1 MIAITLNLLAEEQ
14 QAQVERARDP
24 IKLFTVVGLTIL
36 TVAVAWG
43 GTLSAILSQRHAEL
57 QGLEARWKKMNDVG
71 QGEGDYQ
78 KDNAFAAE
86 AAAMNQSRVV
96 VAPQLAMVKDLIPP
110 SVELTHISF
119 ALATETT
126 GGDSGGDEGSEGKRH
141 AARPK
146 QSQHLVLQLEGL
158 ASSARPELEVDQFL
172 KSLRSDTRFG
182 ALVDDIQL
190 RSIAR
195 STSDSDKAG
204 SAVVPAVNFTIECWY
219 KEQVKK

>member
-24 IKLFTVVGLTIL
+24 IKLFIAVGLAVL

-43 GTLSAILSQRHAEL
+43 GTLSAILAQRRVEL

-78 KDNAFAAE
+78 KNSEFAAE
-86 AAAMNQSRVV
+86 IVAINQSRVV
-96 VAPQLAMVKDLIPP
+96 VAPQLAMVKDLIPS
-110 SVELTHISF
+110 SVRLTHINF

-126 GGDSGGDEGSEGKRH
+126 GGDGGGEEVGEGKH
-141 AARPK
+141 PARPK
-146 QSQHLVLQLEGL
+146 QSRHLVLQLEGV

-172 KSLRSDTRFG
+172 KSLRTDTRFG
-182 ALVDDIQL
+182 ALVEDIQL

-195 STSDSDKAG
+195 TTTDADKASG
-204 SAVVPAVNFTIECWY
+204 AVPAVNFIMECWY
-219 KEQVKK
+219 KEKVKK

>member
-24 IKLFTVVGLTIL
+24 IKLFIAVGLAVL
-36 TVAVAWG
+36 TVAVTWG
-43 GTLSAILSQRHAEL
+43 GTLSAILAQRRVEL

-78 KDNAFAAE
+78 KDSDFAAE
-86 AAAMNQSRVV
+86 IVAVNRSRVV
-96 VAPQLAMVKDLIPP
+96 VAPQLAMVKDLIPS
-110 SVELTHISF
+110 SVQLTHINF

-126 GGDSGGDEGSEGKRH
+126 GGDSGGEEGKH
-141 AARPK
+141 PARPK
-146 QSQHLVLQLEGL
+146 QSKHLVLQLEGI
-158 ASSARPELEVDQFL
+158 ASSTRPELEVDQFL
-172 KSLRSDTRFG
+172 KSLRSDARFG

-195 STSDSDKAG
+195 TTSDADKASG
-204 SAVVPAVNFTIECWY
+204 AVPAVNFTIECWY
-219 KEQVKK
+219 KEKVKK

>member
-24 IKLFTVVGLTIL
+24 IKFFIAVGLAIL
-36 TVAVAWG
+36 TVVVACG
-43 GTLSAILSQRHAEL
+43 GTLSALLSQRRVEL

-78 KDNAFAAE
+78 KESEYAGDIVAA
-86 AAAMNQSRVV
+86 NHSRIV

-110 SVELTHISF
+110 SVKLSHINF
-119 ALATETT
+119 ALAMETI
-126 GGDSGGDEGSEGKRH
+126 GGDGGGEEGGEGKH
-141 AARPK
+141 PARPK
-146 QSQHLVLQLEGL
+146 QSRHLVLQLEGM
-158 ASSARPELEVDQFL
+158 ASNTQPELEVDRFL

-182 ALVDDIQL
+182 EQVEDIQL

-195 STSDSDKAG
+195 TTSDADKAG
-204 SAVVPAVNFTIECWY
+204 GAVPAVNFTIECWY
-219 KEQVKK
+219 KEKVKK

>member
-1 MIAITLNLLAEEQ
+1 MTAITLNLLAEEQ

-24 IKLFTVVGLTIL
+24 IKLFIVIGLSIL

-43 GTLSAILSQRHAEL
+43 GTLSAILSQRRVEL
-57 QGLEARWKKMNDVG
+57 QGLETRWKKMNDGG

-78 KDNAFAAE
+78 KDSEFATE
-86 AAAMNQSRVV
+86 IVTVNHSRVT

-110 SVELTHISF
+110 SVQLTHINF
-119 ALATETT
+119 ALVVQTT
-126 GGDSGGDEGSEGKRH
+126 GGDSGGGEGTESKH
-141 AARPK
+141 PARPK
-146 QSQHLVLQLEGL
+146 QSEHLVLQLEGL

-182 ALVDDIQL
+182 ELVEDIQL

-195 STSDSDKAG
+195 TTSDADKAG
-204 SAVVPAVNFTIECWY
+204 GAVPAVSFTIECWY

>member
-24 IKLFTVVGLTIL
+24 IKFFIAVGLVVL

-43 GTLSAILSQRHAEL
+43 GTLSAMLAQRRVEL

-78 KDNAFAAE
+78 KNSQFADEIVAI
-86 AAAMNQSRVV
+86 NHSRVM
-96 VAPQLAMVKDLIPP
+96 VAPQLAMVKDLIPS
-110 SVELTHISF
+110 SVQLTHINF
-119 ALATETT
+119 ALATQTT
-126 GGDSGGDEGSEGKRH
+126 GGDSGGEEGAEGKH
-141 AARPK
+141 PARPK
-146 QSQHLVLQLEGL
+146 QSRHLVLQLEGL

-172 KSLRSDTRFG
+172 KSLRGDTRFG
-182 ALVDDIQL
+182 AMVEDIQL

-195 STSDSDKAG
+195 TTRDADKVGGA
-204 SAVVPAVNFTIECWY
+204 VPAVNFTIECWY
-219 KEQVKK
+219 KEKAKK

>member
-24 IKLFTVVGLTIL
+24 IKLFTVIGLTVL
-36 TVAVAWG
+36 TVVVALG
-43 GTLSAILSQRHAEL
+43 GTLSAMLSQRRVEL
-57 QGLEARWKKMNDVG
+57 LGLEARWKKMNDGG

-78 KDNAFAAE
+78 KDNAIAAE
-86 AAAMNQSRVV
+86 VVAVNRSRVV
-96 VAPQLAMVKDLIPP
+96 VAPQLAMVKDLIPL
-110 SVELTHISF
+110 SVQLTHISF

-126 GGDSGGDEGSEGKRH
+126 GGDSGGEDGSDGKH
-141 AARPK
+141 HARPK
-146 QSQHLVLQLEGL
+146 QSRHLVLQLAGL
-158 ASSARPELEVDQFL
+158 AASARPELEVDQFL
-172 KSLRSDTRFG
+172 KSLRSDARFG

-195 STSDSDKAG
+195 STSDADKA
-204 SAVVPAVNFTIECWY
+204 SASAVPAVNFVIECWY